1 MQQDRKNTRNRMK
14 APVVLSVV
22 LVGVMAVQ
30 AALGLIFPGQYRDV
44 EWIRATWFGND
55 WITLALGVPLLA
67 AALLLVRRGSIR
79 GQLLWLGMLGYGAYN
94 YAFYLFG
101 AALNAF
107 FPLYIVAFLL
117 SAVALILALSRTA
130 VEAVAARFRS
140 KTPVRAVGGYLTFVA
155 LGLTVVWLVM
165 WAAHVFGGRPTPVEP
180 EAFKLVAALD
190 LTVMVPAL
198 ASGGILLWRRHPWG
212 YVIATIAGVQG
223 ALYLL
228 VLAVNSMVSILRGLE
243 EAPGQLPVWGALA
256 AATAIATVTLL
267 ANARDDGSVTGST
280 TAAK

>member
-1 MQQDRKNTRNRMK
+1 MQQNRKNTRNRMK

-22 LVGVMAVQ
+22 LAGVMAVQ
-30 AALGLIFPGQYRDV
+30 AALGLIFPEQYRDV

-107 FPLYIVAFLL
+107 FPLYIAAFLL

-155 LGLTVVWLVM
+155 LGLTVIWLVM
-165 WAAHVFGGRPTPVEP
+165 WAAYVFGGRPTPVEP

-190 LTVMVPAL
+190 LTVMAPAL

-212 YVIATIAGVQG
+212 YVIASIAGVQG

-228 VLAVNSMVSILRGLE
+228 VLTVNSMVSILRGLE
-243 EAPGQLPVWGALA
+243 EAPGQLPVWGALSV
-256 AATAIATVTLL
+256 ATAIATVTLL